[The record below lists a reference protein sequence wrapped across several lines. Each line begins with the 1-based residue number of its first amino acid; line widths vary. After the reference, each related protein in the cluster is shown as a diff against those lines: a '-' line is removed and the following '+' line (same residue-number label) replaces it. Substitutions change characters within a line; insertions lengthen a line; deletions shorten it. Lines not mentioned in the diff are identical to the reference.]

1 MLWEFKLVAR
11 GHALEHR
18 NSITKYASTEMHAH
32 IHQKNGFVVVQSLSR
47 AWLFATPRTV
57 AHHSPPS
64 STISQSLLKFMSIEL
79 VMLSNHLILCHP
91 LLFLLSV
98 FSSIKNVYNTPIC
111 NSHKLELKCT
121 SARDLMQRLW
131 YLHLSFMK
139 NSRTLLQAA
148 LLNFKKSWTTEVRL
162 GTVYIIFIF
171 L

>member
-1 MLWEFKLVAR
+1 MSIRGRIDTVCCCCLVAKLCLTVWDPVDCR
-11 GHALEHR
+11 MQAP
-18 NSITKYASTEMHAH
+18 
-32 IHQKNGFVVVQSLSR
+32 LSS
-47 AWLFATPRTV
+47 A
-57 AHHSPPS
+57 
-64 STISQSLLKFMSIEL
+64 ISQSLLKFMSIEL
-79 VMLSNHLILCHP
+79 VMLSDHLILCHP

-121 SARDLMQRLW
+121 SARELMQRLW